1 VVRNYATERPPQIF
15 QDDSIRVAHLNP
27 HPVLGIPACEMVL
40 REPHAALRIDE
51 AREVLRRRY
60 RKVATLGI
68 HTLTPLGL
76 GRTLH
81 IELLE
86 APIESL
92 TNSLLPFG

>member
-1 VVRNYATERPPQIF
+1 
-15 QDDSIRVAHLNP
+15 
-27 HPVLGIPACEMVL
+27 
-40 REPHAALRIDE
+40 
-51 AREVLRRRY
+51 
-60 RKVATLGI
+60 
-68 HTLTPLGL
+68 LGL